1 MHENENML
9 SSFLKCFAV
18 IVSSAGVLVFAQES
32 PQQSPPKTVLLEVVR
47 SSWDAQ
53 RSETLVYLRVY
64 SDGIAEAHPMKK
76 VDFRN
81 IKFKKKQLSDS
92 EFAALKKLL
101 TDTATGKLQPEYAW
115 YWGNKDYGYRYDI
128 TIFDSSRIA
137 LVNFQPFLR
146 RKEGKSSP
154 PQLEK
159 FGCTVWKLRA
169 EVSDEPLEK
178 DWLAGCA
185 KLGY

>member
-1 MHENENML
+1 ML
-9 SSFLKCFAV
+9 SSILRCFAV

-32 PQQSPPKTVLLEVVR
+32 AQQSPPKTVLLEVVR

-53 RSETLVYLRVY
+53 RNETLVYLRVY
-64 SDGIAEAHPMKK
+64 SDGLAEGHPMKR

-81 IKFKKKQLSDS
+81 IRFEKRQLSDN

-101 TDTATGKLQPEYAW
+101 TDAATGKLQPEYAR

-128 TIFDSSRIA
+128 TILGSSQRIA
-137 LVNFQPFLR
+137 LVNFQPFLA
-146 RKEGKSSP
+146 RKEGKSYP
-154 PQLEK
+154 QQLEK
-159 FGCTVWKLRA
+159 LGCAVWKLRA